1 MSIQFYFD
9 SSMSVIKSI
18 HRKYGK
24 RLYGTQNF
32 LNVYFSYT
40 YSLFP
45 LLPRLYECL
54 KKSFKD

>member
-32 LNVYFSYT
+32 LNVYFSYIHCFH
-40 YSLFP
+40 YY
-45 LLPRLYECL
+45 RDCMIINV
-54 KKSFKD
+54 